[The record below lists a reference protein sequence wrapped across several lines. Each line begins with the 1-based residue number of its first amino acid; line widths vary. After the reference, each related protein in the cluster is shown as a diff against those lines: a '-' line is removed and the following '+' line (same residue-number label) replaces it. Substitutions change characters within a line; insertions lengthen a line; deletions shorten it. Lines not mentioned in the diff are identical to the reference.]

1 MPQTYY
7 DFDPWKRAA
16 DNIASGMVAV
26 AQARN
31 RKAMFDA
38 EMQQRAPLVEAQTR
52 NYNANAAKDEYDLSR
67 AKINDK
73 QDEEDAA
80 FLEANIKQNADGT
93 YTMTPETFARAA
105 RVVVRKSKN
114 ATDFTGSI
122 ENLQQAGNY
131 LPLEQQKINKPVE
144 MNEGTRL
151 VDPKTG
157 KTIAVGNTKL
167 SQGQQLFTPDDTSVS
182 YNTQPS
188 AKGAPPR
195 ASTSQGNVEFVREAR
210 QRAEQYHA
218 DIRDFE
224 RQHGTPDPTWK
235 TAWTTSPRKLYAKWE
250 ALNAGYKQALADMHK
265 YSGDENNSLTP
276 PGDEVLEPEIS
287 VPESIHGFDVRKP
300 FPSEDSFFKSRK
312 DVAGMA
318 AEDGKIVLNPYSPN
332 TPEQQRAVA
341 TNEAVRLW
349 LRQRNVNPTF
359 DVTPEQSKAFA
370 GTEYGKPEN
379 LLHLKHTLIARWLT
393 GDNSA
398 PPQTEAQKKWT
409 DWVARSLPSESGFGN
424 RAKFARSRM
433 AQGASPFANE
443 NNSLTPPPTQAQGVN
458 TPAAAPAVNDKA
470 AYADKLI
477 QAFNAT
483 LISDPA
489 KREAARKKL
498 EDMLANLG
506 YTLNSTNAPAK

>member
-195 ASTSQGNVEFVREAR
+195 ASTSQGDVELIREAR
-210 QRAEQYHA
+210 SRADEYSKA
-218 DIRDFE
+218 IAKFE
-224 RQHGTPDPTWK
+224 NENGTPDVSW
-235 TAWTTSPRKLYAKWE
+235 
-250 ALNAGYKQALADMHK
+250 
-265 YSGDENNSLTP
+265 
-276 PGDEVLEPEIS
+276 
-287 VPESIHGFDVRKP
+287 
-300 FPSEDSFFKSRK
+300 SEDKKR
-312 DVAGMA
+312 APM
-318 AEDGKIVLNPYSPN
+318 YS
-332 TPEQQRAVA
+332 
-341 TNEAVRLW
+341 
-349 LRQRNVNPTF
+349 
-359 DVTPEQSKAFA
+359 
-370 GTEYGKPEN
+370 
-379 LLHLKHTLIARWLT
+379 RWLDLRN
-393 GDNSA
+393 GYEKALRDMKRFMKS
-398 PPQTEAQKKWT
+398 
-409 DWVARSLPSESGFGN
+409 
-424 RAKFARSRM
+424 
-433 AQGASPFANE
+433 SPDE

-458 TPAAAPAVNDKA
+458 TPAD
-470 AYADKLI
+470 
-477 QAFNAT
+477 
-483 LISDPA
+483 DP
-489 KREAARKKL
+489 
-498 EDMLANLG
+498 LG
-506 YTLNSTNAPAK
+506 LLN